1 MKAKT
6 RKDTG
11 GTLIALR
18 RVEGLPSEMSDEALL
33 AACALGDSAA
43 LGALYDR
50 LMPHLWRFLSR
61 MTGERVPELED
72 LVQATF
78 VAVHRSAPSYRGTAS
93 VRTWVFAIA
102 SNVTRRH
109 LRDEVR
115 RRSAFDRLAKLPP
128 IPTGRPDESVEQ
140 QQLVHRMRQ
149 ALSALPHDLRV
160 SLVMCDLEGIPGRDA
175 AAVLAIP
182 QGTLYRRVHE
192 ARMALRALVEEGP
205 L

>member
-1 MKAKT
+1 MNAKT
-6 RKDTG
+6 RKETG
-11 GTLIALR
+11 GKLIALR

-50 LMPHLWRFLSR
+50 LTPHLWRFLSR
-61 MTGERVPELED
+61 LSGERAAELED

-78 VAVHRSAPSYRGTAS
+78 VAVHRAAPSYRGTAS

-115 RRSAFDRLAKLPP
+115 RRSAFERLAKVPAVPP
-128 IPTGRPDESVEQ
+128 GRPDESVEQ
-140 QQLVHRMRQ
+140 QQLVQRMRV

-160 SLVMCDLEGIPGRDA
+160 SLVMCDLEGIPGKEA
-175 AAVLAIP
+175 ASVLAIP
-182 QGTLYRRVHE
+182 MGTLYRRVHE
-192 ARMALRALVEEGP
+192 ARLALRALVEEEQP
-205 L
+205 